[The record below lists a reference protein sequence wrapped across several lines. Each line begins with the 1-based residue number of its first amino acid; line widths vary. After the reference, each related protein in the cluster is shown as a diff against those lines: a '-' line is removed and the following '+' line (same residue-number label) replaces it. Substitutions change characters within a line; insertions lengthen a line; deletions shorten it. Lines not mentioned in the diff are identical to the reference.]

1 MKIRSYLAILVLI
14 TLIGG
19 YGVSHLIS
27 KKFNTFSAQ
36 SDSHVEAL
44 LWQKDLQ
51 RIKMDISQYLIS
63 ADIVLGAGETYLAE
77 STVKKGKLIESG
89 LTTLA
94 DGNALLSQSSADA
107 ITQLASRINK
117 ANAFVGQAA
126 LGLGNDAERGI
137 ENLLNQYDQVT
148 AFVNE
153 SITQIYDDVNVV
165 IELGATRLEA
175 AESEMSSYS
184 LKLQSLFSIMVV
196 ATWYWASR
204 AICLPLQQ
212 LRKDANLAVDGNRFN
227 GVNSGPEE
235 IKHLSDNFSN
245 LTQSLSFQAEH
256 DPLTKLY
263 NRRAFGRA
271 MTNIRHKP
279 VKPHD
284 SHALCFI
291 DLDHFK
297 IINDTCGHAAGDELL
312 VHVAEIL
319 TNGIRGDDVVA
330 RLGGDEFAILLGQC
344 TLEKAKEIANG
355 ICDEIRNFEYCWE
368 GEIFRIGASIG
379 ITEFDPHSSVVEDV
393 LSAADIACMQSKEL
407 GRDIVSTFDS
417 CTSLL
422 DQKRRDGMSVSN
434 IKSALQEN
442 RFELYRQDIVSLQS
456 GSIGKHYEILLR
468 MRDECGGL
476 VSPAIFMPLV
486 ERNRLGVQVDR
497 WVIRATIEWLCDNQ
511 KEFDDLLM
519 CSINLSGQSLGCP
532 NTKDFIINQL
542 NTKNNL
548 GHKICFEIT
557 ETATIVD
564 MDYANQLI
572 TELKEYGC
580 RFALDDFG
588 SGLSSFS
595 YLKNLQVDYIK
606 IDGVFVK
613 DMLRNESDFA
623 TVRAINDVAQAT
635 GKQTIAEFV
644 EDAEIAKALRLL
656 GINFAQGYHFD
667 KPSPVD
673 EDKGLEPEVA
683 LRA

>member
-27 KKFNTFSAQ
+27 TKFTTFSAQ

-51 RIKMDISQYLIS
+51 RIKIDISQYLIS

-77 STVKKGKLIESG
+77 STVKKGKLIEKS
-89 LTTLA
+89 LTALA
-94 DGNALLSQSSADA
+94 SGNALLSQSSVDV
-107 ITQLASRINK
+107 ISQLASRINK
-117 ANAFVGQAA
+117 ANIFVGKAA
-126 LGLGNDAERGI
+126 LGLRNDDRRGT
-137 ENLLNQYDQVT
+137 ENLLKQYDDVT
-148 AFVNE
+148 ASVNE
-153 SITQIYDDVNVV
+153 NITQIYDDVDVI
-165 IELGATRLEA
+165 IELGAAQLEA

-184 LKLQSLFSIMVV
+184 LKLQSLFSIVVV

-204 AICLPLQQ
+204 SICLPLQR

-279 VKPHD
+279 TKPHD
-284 SHALCFI
+284 SHTLCFI

-319 TNGIRGDDVVA
+319 TNGIRGNDVVA
-330 RLGGDEFAILLGQC
+330 RLGGDEFAILLEQC
-344 TLEKAKEIANG
+344 TIEKAKEIANG
-355 ICDEIRNFEYCWE
+355 ICDEIRNFEYSWE
-368 GEIFRIGASIG
+368 GEVFRIGASIG

-442 RFELYRQDIVSLQS
+442 RFELYRQDIVSLQRS
-456 GSIGKHYEILLR
+456 SAGKHYEILLR

-476 VSPAIFMPLV
+476 VSPGIFMPLV

-497 WVIRATIEWLCDNQ
+497 WVIRATINWLCDNEQ
-511 KEFDDLLM
+511 EFDNLSM
-519 CSINLSGQSLGCP
+519 CSINLSGQSLSCP
-532 NTKDFIINQL
+532 NTKEFIIDQL
-542 NTKNNL
+542 NSNKDL
-548 GHKICFEIT
+548 GCKICFEIT

-564 MDYANQLI
+564 MDHANQLI
-572 TELKEYGC
+572 TELKKYGC

-613 DMLRNESDFA
+613 DMLHNESDFA

-635 GKQTIAEFV
+635 GKETIAEFV

-656 GINFAQGYHFD
+656 GINFGQGYYFD
-667 KPSPVD
+667 KPSPV
-673 EDKGLEPEVA
+673 EQDKNIEPEIA